1 MLFKCFSNA
10 AEAGHPPNLERALS
24 GFLQPITETLPPG
37 FGEEEDD
44 FFTIPFS

>member
-1 MLFKCFSNA
+1 MSFSNA

-24 GFLQPITETLPPG
+24 GFLQPITEMSSPPG